1 VRGLSAFT
9 PVKEGL
15 VSNSLGGGAP
25 DLSVLIGSGFGVSV
39 LLLALVE
46 WLRRTFATRAD
57 LDRVAAKCT
66 ALESLFLQVREA
78 ADEARERASALQAEQ
93 KHQWERIAEQV
104 IRPLE
109 RITKRLDSVCEAQAI
124 QSTALAYLT
133 KRFDQ
138 ADAWRDAIHIAPE
151 KKP

>member
-1 VRGLSAFT
+1 MSD
-9 PVKEGL
+9 
-15 VSNSLGGGAP
+15 SLGAGGAEIS
-25 DLSVLIGSGFGVSV
+25 LLVGSGFGISV

-57 LDRVAAKCT
+57 LDRVAAKCA

-109 RITKRLDSVCEAQAI
+109 RITKRLDIVCEAQAI
-124 QSTALAYLT
+124 QSTALAYIT
-133 KRFDQ
+133 KRFDK
-138 ADAWRDAIHIAPE
+138 ADACSDAIHIVPE
-151 KKP
+151 KNR